1 MYEQQDN
8 VNIVVNRDIRTRRHD
23 AIIFETCI
31 PLLEKYRN
39 GTIYRGV
46 QEWNNLP
53 VDIRNTVT
61 FQQFRV
67 TQKAWMYDVLF
78 LE

>member
-31 PLLEKYRN
+31 PLLEKYRK